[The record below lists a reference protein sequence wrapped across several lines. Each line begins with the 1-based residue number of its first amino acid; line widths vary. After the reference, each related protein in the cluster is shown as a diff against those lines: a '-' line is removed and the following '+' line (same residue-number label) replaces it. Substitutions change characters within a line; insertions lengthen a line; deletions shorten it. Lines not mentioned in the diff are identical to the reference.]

1 MKLVRV
7 SDTPYG
13 MFGVLLYGTVPQC
26 VTLENPWRGNTPS
39 ISCIPSGQYTC
50 RRVDSPRFGDT
61 FEVADV
67 ANRTHIL
74 FHKGNLEKDTHGCI
88 LLANKFG
95 ALAAIPGILESRPA
109 FESFM
114 HILDD
119 ADEFELEITAG
130 ISDGSS
136 PYNVTA

>member
-13 MFGVLLYGTVPQC
+13 MFGVLMHGDVPKC
-26 VTLENPWRGNTPS
+26 VTLENPWKGNTPS
-39 ISCIPSGQYTC
+39 ISCIPSGRYTC

-67 ANRTHIL
+67 ANRSHIL
-74 FHKGNLEKDTHGCI
+74 FHKGNVEADTHGCI
-88 LLANKFG
+88 LLAWRYG
-95 ALAAIPGILESRPA
+95 VLGPVPAILHSSPAFNSFMRILENQ
-109 FESFM
+109 EQ
-114 HILDD
+114 
-119 ADEFELEITAG
+119 FELEITAG
-130 ISDGSS
+130 IGGSS